1 MKYLLDTCILVDLL
15 RRRQQTASMLN
26 HVGWDNCYISEIT
39 IAELLYGAECS
50 LSPKANTNII
60 EKLCASFHV
69 VTISDSIREFVKQ
82 KTYLRKKGQMIEDSD
97 LWIASTAVHN
107 NLVMVTQN
115 VKHLGRLDGIVI
127 EDWN

>member
-1 MKYLLDTCILVDLL
+1 MG
-15 RRRQQTASMLN
+15 Q
-26 HVGWDNCYISEIT
+26 
-39 IAELLYGAECS
+39 LLYGAECS

>member
-1 MKYLLDTCILVDLL
+1 MKYLLDTCICVDLL
-15 RRRQQTASMLN
+15 RRRQEVAIKLN
-26 HVGWDNCYISEIT
+26 QVGWDNCYISEIT

-50 LSPKANTNII
+50 LYPKANKCII
-60 EKLCASFHV
+60 ERLCESFHV

-82 KTYLRKKGQMIEDSD
+82 KAYLRKKGQLIEDSD

-107 NLVMVTQN
+107 NMVMVTQN

-127 EDWN
+127 ENWH